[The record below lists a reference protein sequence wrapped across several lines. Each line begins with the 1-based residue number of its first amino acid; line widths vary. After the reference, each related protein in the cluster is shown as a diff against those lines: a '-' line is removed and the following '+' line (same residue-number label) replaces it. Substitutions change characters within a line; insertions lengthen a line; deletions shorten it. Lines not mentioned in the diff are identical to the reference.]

1 MEDTAKTEKDEI
13 KSKKIR
19 ILILSILTFTFAIL
33 AVFSFIYFED
43 EEIPKESVEI
53 SFIED
58 QKDIIETS
66 LIKTEFKQQKDNFI
80 DTAIK
85 TNEVYLEEIDSQTKI
100 EFQSDF
106 KNHFIIVVGTFGE
119 KSNAIGLFN
128 ELIEAGKYD
137 CKIIHN
143 GYSLYWVSV
152 FLTEDHS
159 EAKLFMRNNK
169 INGWIKRL

>member
-1 MEDTAKTEKDEI
+1 MEDKIKKDKQEF
-13 KSKKIR
+13 KSKKVR

-33 AVFSFIYFED
+33 AVFSFLYTYSED
-43 EEIPKESVEI
+43 VTMENIEI
-53 SFIED
+53 SFIDEQNKNVD
-58 QKDIIETS
+58 NTFKKEELKQTKDS
-66 LIKTEFKQQKDNFI
+66 LI
-80 DTAIK
+80 
-85 TNEVYLEEIDSQTKI
+85 TNEFTEANNEEISQKNKI
-100 EFQSDF
+100 ELQSKF
-106 KNHFIIVVGTFGE
+106 KNQFIIVVGTFGE
-119 KSNAIGLFN
+119 KRNAIGLFG
-128 ELIEAGKYD
+128 EIIEEGKYD

>member
-66 LIKTEFKQQKDNFI
+66 LIKTEFKQQKDN
-80 DTAIK
+80 
-85 TNEVYLEEIDSQTKI
+85 
-100 EFQSDF
+100 
-106 KNHFIIVVGTFGE
+106 
-119 KSNAIGLFN
+119 
-128 ELIEAGKYD
+128 
-137 CKIIHN
+137 
-143 GYSLYWVSV
+143 
-152 FLTEDHS
+152 
-159 EAKLFMRNNK
+159 
-169 INGWIKRL
+169 